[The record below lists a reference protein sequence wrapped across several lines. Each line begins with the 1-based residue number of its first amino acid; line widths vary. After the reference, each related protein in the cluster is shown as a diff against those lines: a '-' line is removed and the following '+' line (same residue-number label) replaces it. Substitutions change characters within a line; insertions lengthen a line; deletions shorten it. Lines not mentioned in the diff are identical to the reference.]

1 MDTEPAGP
9 RRVAATIDRAGGR
22 QLRRS
27 SQGLALEQRAGAEI
41 RYTLDGSAPGPNDAR
56 YDGPIQIDGPTVLRA
71 RAYKNGL
78 TRSVIS
84 QQTYLVGQ

>member
-1 MDTEPAGP
+1 VLPPPSIAPAGGSF
-9 RRVAATIDRAGGR
+9 AAPVTVS
-22 QLRRS
+22 LS
-27 SQGLALEQRAGAEI
+27 SSAAGAEI